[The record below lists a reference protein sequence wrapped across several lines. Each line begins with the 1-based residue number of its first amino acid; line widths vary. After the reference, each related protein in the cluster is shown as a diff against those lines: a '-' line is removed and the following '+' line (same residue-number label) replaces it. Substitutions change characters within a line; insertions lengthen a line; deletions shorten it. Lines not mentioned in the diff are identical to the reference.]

1 MHTLPKVKMNICST
15 ENVSILT
22 LDGGGVS
29 GLGKGDDWGQRSA
42 ESGVLVRGK

>member
-22 LDGGGVS
+22 LKGGVVS
-29 GLGKGDDWGQRSA
+29 GLVKGEAWGQRSA
-42 ESGVLVRGK
+42 ESGVRNKK